1 MRRRL
6 DKNLHRF
13 RPWTQGQINDLGFP
27 EPESSDLSARASPP
41 KFLIPTLRKPR
52 RVGQPQLGGAK
63 GGPARLQNVGGVPFV
78 GLLFAYITGPD
89 LRCISDPDLV
99 PQILDQLNE
108 PLTVARSFHADQHR
122 CSQLLRTAW
131 PRPWHALA
139 SARPFLPSPHLT
151 K

>member
-1 MRRRL
+1 MVCLRFMAKTVCHFFYLLSRDNYVRRGL

-63 GGPARLQNVGGVPFV
+63 GGPARLRKKSESRR
-78 GLLFAYITGPD
+78 FAASG
-89 LRCISDPDLV
+89 
-99 PQILDQLNE
+99 
-108 PLTVARSFHADQHR
+108 AK
-122 CSQLLRTAW
+122 
-131 PRPWHALA
+131 ALA
-139 SARPFLPSPHLT
+139 DFARLMRR
-151 K
+151 

>member
-1 MRRRL
+1 MVCLRFMAKTVCHFFYLLSRDNYVRRGL

-63 GGPARLQNVGGVPFV
+63 GGPARQFQGSGF
-78 GLLFAYITGPD
+78 I
-89 LRCISDPDLV
+89 IS
-99 PQILDQLNE
+99 
-108 PLTVARSFHADQHR
+108 F
-122 CSQLLRTAW
+122 
-131 PRPWHALA
+131 
-139 SARPFLPSPHLT
+139 
-151 K
+151 

>member
-63 GGPARLQNVGGVPFV
+63 GAPARP
-78 GLLFAYITGPD
+78 GLITNCNGELRNKRVAQQACRLFPNCSA
-89 LRCISDPDLV
+89 
-99 PQILDQLNE
+99 
-108 PLTVARSFHADQHR
+108 VA
-122 CSQLLRTAW
+122 
-131 PRPWHALA
+131 
-139 SARPFLPSPHLT
+139 
-151 K
+151 